1 MGGELVQVEVEGA
14 AGYLLAEDIEE
25 LEDSEPATGVRLLP
39 AFDQYVLGPGTSDSR
54 LIPAGRRREVSK
66 AAGWI
71 SPVVLAAGR
80 VTGVW
85 NVADRALSV
94 SLFAEARQ
102 VSRDELEQEAA
113 RLARYLGRELAVTV
127 ETI

>member
-1 MGGELVQVEVEGA
+1 METELVRVDVEGA
-14 AGYLLAEDIEE
+14 AGYLLAQDVEE

-80 VTGVW
+80 VAGVW
-85 NVADRALSV
+85 TVADQVLRV
-94 SLFAEARQ
+94 SLFAEGRQ
-102 VSRDELEQEAA
+102 VSRAELEQEAA
-113 RLARYLGRELAVTV
+113 RLSRYLGRELAVTV
-127 ETI
+127 ETT